1 MSNHTQGPWE
11 ARQSVRGYWFI
22 EHQQGGEGYTLT
34 KLDCGEADSCL
45 IAAAPDLLTAL
56 QDIVDA
62 YQKHFDA
69 MPVAWQTYDNIAR
82 AAITSATGEQ
92 S

>member
-1 MSNHTQGPWE
+1 MSYDIYGNNTN
-11 ARQSVRGYWFI
+11 ALRQEIS
-22 EHQQGGEGYTLT
+22 EMQE
-34 KLDCGEADSCL
+34 
-45 IAAAPDLLTAL
+45 DLRDYHRQIKRKDEKIQALCAAL

-82 AAITSATGEQ
+82 QAIEKATGN
-92 S
+92 

>member
-1 MSNHTQGPWE
+1 MSYDIYGNNTN
-11 ARQSVRGYWFI
+11 ALRQEIS
-22 EHQQGGEGYTLT
+22 ELQE
-34 KLDCGEADSCL
+34 
-45 IAAAPDLLTAL
+45 DLRAYNRQIKRKDEKIQALCAAL

-82 AAITSATGEQ
+82 QAIEKATGN
-92 S
+92 